1 MRESDVI
8 NFERRQSRLT
18 RQRAVNV
25 LWDILGIL
33 AVIALVYAAVE
44 WGK

>member
-25 LWDILGIL
+25 LWEVLSVL
-33 AVIALVYAAVE
+33 VIVGCVWLLLE
-44 WGK
+44 WK